1 MKEEIKNFVNQNDTS
16 FEPVVP
22 RVPMANFVRNI
33 FSNRKIPLNHTLER
47 VAFDMIN
54 DDEEYNRERWCELKR
69 IEDSI
74 ENLKEYEKQV
84 TKGYDNIMRGIAKKQ
99 KELYEE
105 KKNLENGVVIDY
117 NEKVAQDIDKAR
129 VELSHEIS
137 VCAQKKVSREYD
149 DIRIKLK
156 KISLNDVKSICK
168 KYDVTPVMVLRFI
181 DSDHIREYFDKDCQK
196 YYR

>member
-1 MKEEIKNFVNQNDTS
+1 MKEEIEKNNKNIDS
-16 FEPVVP
+16 AFEPVVP

-33 FSNRKIPLNHTLER
+33 FSNRNIPLNHTLER

-137 VCAQKKVSREYD
+137 ICAQKKVSREYD

-156 KISLNDVKSICK
+156 KISLNDVKSICR